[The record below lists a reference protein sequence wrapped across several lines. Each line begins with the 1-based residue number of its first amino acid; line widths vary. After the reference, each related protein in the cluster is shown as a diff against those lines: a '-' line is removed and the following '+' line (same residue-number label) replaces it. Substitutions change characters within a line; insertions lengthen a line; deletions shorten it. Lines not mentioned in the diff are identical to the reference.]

1 MRFARPLHA
10 LLPVL
15 AMTALAAPAMAQVTG
30 YEWSYFRDIQPN
42 PLNTQMILT
51 LGVPET
57 DDVVAQ
63 ARCELTSGPQV
74 SFNFAADPGGIPL
87 ETGVTFI
94 VTPEGLNEAT
104 VPATTRAND
113 FIGGVF
119 IDRTPTDPFN
129 FALVAAPV
137 LSWSIEGQPTFSVD
151 ASVNQGLAGRFL
163 YECAHFGSQQPDP
176 GGVTLFPVDDGGV
189 PAGSPAQGALAAVSS
204 EPGAMSCDQAGQAV
218 SSGGA
223 GAMPQVVTF
232 VNASDGGRGLS
243 WVGSDGSV
251 QDMGFLNAGDS
262 TAFQTVPGHVW
273 MITDG
278 PGNCL
283 EMFSPVA
290 GVDTF
295 RITLPGQ
302 FFGDE

>member
-1 MRFARPLHA
+1 MPGSRFFKLSAA
-10 LLPVL
+10 LL
-15 AMTALAAPAMAQVTG
+15 ALSSAPSFAQVTG

-42 PLNTQMILT
+42 PMNTVMALR

-57 DDVVAQ
+57 DDVVLE

-74 SFNFAADPGGIPL
+74 SFNFAADAGAIPL
-87 ETGVTFI
+87 ETDVDFT
-94 VTPEGLNEAT
+94 VTPEGLNPST
-104 VPATTRAND
+104 VPATTRATE

-137 LSWSIEGQPTFSVD
+137 LTWAIDGQASFTVD
-151 ASVNQGLAGRFL
+151 ASVNQHIAGRFL

-176 GGVTLFPVDDGGV
+176 NGDILFPVAAEAAPGG
-189 PAGSPAQGALAAVSS
+189 GDMAAASS
-204 EPGAMSCDQAGQAV
+204 EPGAMSCDQLGQAV
-218 SSGGA
+218 STGGGA
-223 GAMPQVVTF
+223 PLTVTF
-232 VNASDGGRGLS
+232 ENASDGGRGLS
-243 WVGSDGSV
+243 WVASDGSV
-251 QDMGFLNAGDS
+251 QDLGFLDPGAS
-262 TAFQTVPGHVW
+262 TAFFTFVGHVW

-290 GVDTF
+290 GQERF
-295 RITLPGQ
+295 RITRPGQ
-302 FFGDE
+302 FFGNE